1 MKTKNRIKKPTTRE
15 VSNIQNSNKKCRTRF
30 RSENKVSRYKNPN
43 PYAKF
48 LEALCWWDHLDLTWQ
63 DPRRERG
70 LQWAPKTFKTSKNT
84 CQQKTDTKQN
94 NKKLSNFQNLIQK
107 RSTSLSNWKKML
119 SDTNN
124 PKPITGLLHATYL
137 WGQLDVSWRGLRPKN
152 DLHWNPCYITSSW
165 NTW

>member
-1 MKTKNRIKKPTTRE
+1 MLHNKFVKHMKTKNRNKKPTTRE

-30 RSENKVSRYKNPN
+30 RTENKVSRYKNPN

-94 NKKLSNFQNLIQK
+94 NKNCQTSKIWFRDVRQVFQTGKK
-107 RSTSLSNWKKML
+107 RSQIPTTPSL
-119 SDTNN
+119 
-124 PKPITGLLHATYL
+124 LLDCYMQPTCE
-137 WGQLDVSWRGLRPKN
+137 VS
-152 DLHWNPCYITSSW
+152 
-165 NTW
+165 